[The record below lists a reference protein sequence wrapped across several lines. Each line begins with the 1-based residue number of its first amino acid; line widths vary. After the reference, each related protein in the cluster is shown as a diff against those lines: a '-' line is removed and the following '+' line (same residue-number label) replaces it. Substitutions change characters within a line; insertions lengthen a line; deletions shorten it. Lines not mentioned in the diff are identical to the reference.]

1 LRRAKGNIPKKH
13 YRQKDPKKGLLL
25 MAKAVVFDLDG
36 TLVDS
41 AADLKT
47 AINKLLSEEGRRAL
61 ALDEVAEMIGD
72 GAMKLVER
80 AFRAT
85 GGRDEAESPERL
97 TARFLAFYAGHATDL
112 TRPYPGVPETLAL
125 LREQQWALG
134 ICTNKPEQATREVL
148 RGLDLDRYFGAVV
161 GGDSIA
167 GVRKPD
173 PRLLLAAI
181 ERLGAA
187 PAEAVMVGDN
197 ANDVQSA
204 RAARVPVIV
213 RAGGYTRVPAPDLGA
228 DAVIAAFAELPAA
241 LAEVSA
247 RCRQAI

>member
-1 LRRAKGNIPKKH
+1 
-13 YRQKDPKKGLLL
+13 

-41 AADLKT
+41 ASDLRR
-47 AINKLLSEEGRRAL
+47 AINKLLREEGRRAL
-61 ALDEVAEMIGD
+61 ARDEVIGMIGD

-80 AFRAT
+80 AFEAT
-85 GGRDEAESPERL
+85 GGRPKAESPERR
-97 TARFLAFYAGHATDL
+97 TARFLAFYEGHATDS
-112 TRPYPGVPETLAL
+112 TRPYPGVPEALAV

-148 RGLDLDRYFGAVV
+148 RELDLAHHFGAIV
-161 GGDSIA
+161 GGDSIT

-173 PRLLLAAI
+173 PRLLLAVI

-197 ANDVQSA
+197 ANDVDAA
-204 RAARVPVIV
+204 RAAGVPVIV
-213 RAGGYTRVPAPDLGA
+213 RAGGYTRVPTSKLGA
-228 DAVIAAFAELPAA
+228 DAIIESFSELPAV
-241 LAEVSA
+241 LAQVAASYSRME
-247 RCRQAI
+247 